1 MPREPLIHAGLKLD
15 TWYFEMLSDLFLY
28 PLWAEIFEWWWCWT
42 GTEYTLVVVSVYH
55 RSTTSSWDGIEVNRV
70 LRTSAECSYDL
81 WKKYHF
87 SFASI

>member
-1 MPREPLIHAGLKLD
+1 MVVVD
-15 TWYFEMLSDLFLY
+15 W
-28 PLWAEIFEWWWCWT
+28 
-42 GTEYTLVVVSVYH
+42 YTLVVVVIVYH

-70 LRTSAECSYDL
+70 FRTSAECFYDL

>member
-1 MPREPLIHAGLKLD
+1 MPRKPLIHTGLKLD
-15 TWYFEMLSDLFLY
+15 TYSSILRCYQIHPVSTVGRDIRMVVVDW
-28 PLWAEIFEWWWCWT
+28 
-42 GTEYTLVVVSVYH
+42 YTLVVVVIVYH

-70 LRTSAECSYDL
+70 FRTSAECFYDL